1 VAGWLRAVM
10 LTNDD
15 LGVVKVVSETMSEE
29 PVLVGDKCATDSIG
43 GVAADPG
50 RMSTAEQA
58 TVGNV

>member
-1 VAGWLRAVM
+1 M